1 MRKYS
6 VLNLDDPL
14 GQAMLKLHF
23 VANSWSDITKK
34 IQKKENWRNKSLEK
48 LLREA

>member
-23 VANSWSDITKK
+23 VANSWSDITRKYKRKK
-34 IQKKENWRNKSLEK
+34 TGGTKVWRNY
-48 LLREA
+48 